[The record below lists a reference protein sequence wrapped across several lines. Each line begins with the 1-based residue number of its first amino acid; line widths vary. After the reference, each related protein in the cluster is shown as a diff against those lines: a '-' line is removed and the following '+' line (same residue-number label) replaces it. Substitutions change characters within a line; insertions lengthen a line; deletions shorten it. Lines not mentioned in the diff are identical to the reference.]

1 MDRIRVLDE
10 EGGGRLGKS
19 LWITFDFCFEPFSGC
34 FYVVKV
40 FGLIPKLGTVKCM
53 KVYNNKDEICDIVVL
68 KEKIRLL

>member
-1 MDRIRVLDE
+1 MGAKEVVIFGDV
-10 EGGGRLGKS
+10 KY
-19 LWITFDFCFEPFSGC
+19 FCFEPFSGC

-53 KVYNNKDEICDIVVL
+53 KVYDNKDEICDIVVL